1 MADSCSPQ
9 RTSYDNRM
17 PVTSNTYMINSATE
31 SFKTESKYKYSE
43 FKKKLSKVGPCTR
56 WSDLHNN
63 PNINKENLTILV
75 EFREQLKTFIY
86 DKLCNGNE
94 CKDVGSTEPTSDVNV
109 SITSTKKD
117 TSDIAAS
124 YSTLLSIHSFIV
136 SVFSDIDIFKDKGKT
151 SLYKILRFFDINFY
165 LTNFK
170 PERIT
175 NSKTSNSMPILS
187 SNYTTISEN
196 NNNILSQ
203 YFYAFYELFQL
214 KESELNRCKIYNKM
228 YNEMYNEHIAGRN
241 YEEMVSNIDTAL
253 KGTSDDNK
261 IIDLVSLLSTFE
273 NECYHTQGSY
283 YHVVLGLQMGTHMD
297 FDLDVKCNML
307 AASAIE
313 NLCYAYIHRSNYT
326 KYINRVFDAVKS
338 FDSIDKSPD
347 IARRVKSL
355 NSIDK
360 IPDITSRVK
369 SVDSIDKSSYIAS
382 RVKSVDSIDK
392 SPDIASRIFACIK
405 TLQSNIKSSEI
416 EEIEEIEKTLLE
428 LLKITIPL
436 QTGGMLKLQ
445 KMKNKEGL
453 IIKKYINEKE
463 RVIYV
468 DNTRKQY
475 VKHKNAYIPI
485 SKFRAM
491 TKKH

>member
-9 RTSYDNRM
+9 RTSYDNKM
-17 PVTSNTYMINSATE
+17 PVTSNTHMINSAD
-31 SFKTESKYKYSE
+31 SFKTKSRYNEFEKILSE
-43 FKKKLSKVGPCTR
+43 INVDSCTR

-63 PNINKENLTILV
+63 IPDKHLTILV
-75 EFREQLKTFIY
+75 EFRKQLMAFIY
-86 DKLCNGNE
+86 TTFCNTNE

-109 SITSTKKD
+109 SIISTKKD

-136 SVFSDIDIFKDKGKT
+136 LVFSDINIFKGKT

-170 PERIT
+170 PERI
-175 NSKTSNSMPILS
+175 KTSNSMPILS
-187 SNYTTISEN
+187 SNYTTISEK

-338 FDSIDKSPD
+338 FDSIDKS
-347 IARRVKSL
+347 
-355 NSIDK
+355 
-360 IPDITSRVK
+360 
-369 SVDSIDKSSYIAS
+369 SYIAS

-405 TLQSNIKSSEI
+405 TLQSNIKSS
-416 EEIEEIEKTLLE
+416 EIEEIEKTLLE